1 MNPHDFTLA
10 LLRDDDLTARQLV
23 KNAKRAGFS
32 WSQAPAPDFAGCRTR
47 AVYASV
53 VELLASRA
61 GHAPPSWTQQVGPA
75 PEPVFLVKSAKTSK
89 AMRRASLESTPELL
103 KKRNV
108 FALRDYLD
116 VL

>member
-1 MNPHDFTLA
+1 
-10 LLRDDDLTARQLV
+10 
-23 KNAKRAGFS
+23 
-32 WSQAPAPDFAGCRTR
+32 
-47 AVYASV
+47 
-53 VELLASRA
+53 
-61 GHAPPSWTQQVGPA
+61 
-75 PEPVFLVKSAKTSK
+75 VKSAKTSK